1 MSKSVLN
8 RYAPFLALAGLQ
20 LLLVTVASPPAPTG
34 TASLST
40 GGGAVTGTG
49 AVGDTGVVAGDG
61 TAVAGADPG
70 ATSSGGAVASSGGGG
85 GGGTVAG
92 APGTAGAADA
102 GGAAAGGGAAAQGA
116 AAAPAGGDKSKCAPG
131 GLLQENVTLQSPPC
145 MPKFVGDNGGST
157 YQGVTKDKIKVVV
170 VYQQYDPAIQQVLAA
185 NNLAMTPEKAEEVH
199 GVLEEFFNKHYEFHG
214 RQLEVGYF
222 SSAATDAAGMRADAK
237 QINETMKPFAVLYYA
252 QGLGPESFHEQLARE
267 KVLNLGVR
275 PVADDFFIRNSPYVW
290 SQVIQGYRMADMAA
304 DYYCKRMH
312 GKNATLS
319 GDAADRLK
327 KRKLG
332 VISSEAPDS
341 ILVAK
346 RFMSQVTG
354 GMCGSQ
360 NEGTTLYTYSADPDT
375 AESQRPALVTRLKND
390 GITTLR
396 GGSVC
401 TEGDNQNY
409 HPEVFAAEVFD
420 DDFVGRVYAA
430 QCGAA
435 QMTQVFGIGMFP
447 KASPT
452 TEKEWYKAAQ
462 DVRPGYEPP
471 YLTEGPFQGL
481 AFLSRLIQYAGPNLT
496 PESVRAG
503 ALKTPQI
510 GGWVNANPWQGWKC
524 CNPYTP
530 MYHVG
535 ISEDSY
541 TAKADARQIYWDN
554 ASISQGDGVAGSWV
568 GVDDSK
574 RYALGKWT
582 PGEPKQP

>member
-1 MSKSVLN
+1 MSKSVLH

-20 LLLVTVASPPAPTG
+20 LLLVTMTPPPVQPG
-34 TASLST
+34 TAALST
-40 GGGAVTGTG
+40 GVGTVTDTG
-49 AVGDTGVVAGDG
+49 AV
-61 TAVAGADPG
+61 AVDPG
-70 ATSSGGAVASSGGGG
+70 AVATEGTTVEGVDPATGAAAAGSGGGG
-85 GGGTVAG
+85 GGVATPG
-92 APGTAGAADA
+92 APTAG
-102 GGAAAGGGAAAQGA
+102 GAGGGASAPTAGGPAAQGTA
-116 AAAPAGGDKSKCAPG
+116 TAVAGDRSKCAPG

-145 MPKFVGDNGGST
+145 MAKFVGDNGGST
-157 YQGVTKDKIKVVV
+157 YQGVTRDKIKVVV
-170 VYQQYDPAIQQVLAA
+170 VYQEYGDGVQQVLAA
-185 NNLAMTPEKAEEVH
+185 NNLAMTPEKAAEVH
-199 GVLEEFFNKHYEFHG
+199 GVLAEFFNKHYEFHG
-214 RQLEVGYF
+214 RSLDVQYF
-222 SSAATDAAGMRADAK
+222 SSQATDAAGLRADAK
-237 QINETMKPFAVLYYA
+237 AINETMKPFAVLYYA
-252 QGLGPESFHEQLARE
+252 QGLGPMALHEQLARE
-267 KVLNLGVR
+267 KVLNLGVA

-304 DYYCKRMH
+304 DFYCKRMH
-312 GKNATLS
+312 GKNATLA
-319 GDAADRLK
+319 GDPAMRIK

-332 VISSEAPDS
+332 VGSSEAPDS
-341 ILVAK
+341 VLVAK
-346 RFMSQVTG
+346 RFISQVTG
-354 GMCGSQ
+354 GMCGSP
-360 NEGTTLYTYSADPDT
+360 NDGTTLYTFSADPTT
-375 AESQRPALVTRLKND
+375 AESQRPALVTRMKND
-390 GITTLR
+390 GITTVR
-396 GGSVC
+396 GLAPC
-401 TEGDNQNY
+401 AEGDNQSY
-409 HPEVFAAEVFD
+409 FPEVFAAEVFD

-430 QCGAA
+430 QCGVA
-435 QMTQVFGIGMFP
+435 QMANVFGIGMFP

-510 GGWVNANPWQGWKC
+510 GGWTNANAFPGWKC
-524 CNPYTP
+524 CNPFTP

-535 ISEDSY
+535 ISPDSY

-554 ASISQGDGVAGSWV
+554 TARSGSDGVNGSWV